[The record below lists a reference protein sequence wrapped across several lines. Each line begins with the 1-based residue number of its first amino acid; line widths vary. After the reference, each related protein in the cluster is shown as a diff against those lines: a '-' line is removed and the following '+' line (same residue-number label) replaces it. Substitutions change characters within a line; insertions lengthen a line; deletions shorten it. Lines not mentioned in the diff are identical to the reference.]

1 MKKLNGK
8 NIMLNI
14 HGLVKV
20 RDLINYETPLLSH
33 FINDI
38 GENYIFY
45 WLDVDMLINKWLVFK
60 TDINTINLYLNGNL
74 TLYDLIKMAPDGYG
88 YIIDIDNNSNYSN
101 IEQIQIK
108 NLDKSFFPSQD
119 SFYEFNEIQSGE
131 LVVA

>member
-1 MKKLNGK
+1 
-8 NIMLNI
+8 
-14 HGLVKV
+14 
-20 RDLINYETPLLSH
+20 
-33 FINDI
+33 
-38 GENYIFY
+38 
-45 WLDVDMLINKWLVFK
+45 MLINKWLVFK